1 MPNIRQ
7 NIQNQIAREKSEA
20 EKNIETSRQEIEV
33 MKARLKVEER
43 FLEME
48 DIEDELKEQVKY
60 SIQPLKDEIVMEQEN
75 LAKFEKDLKIAKYML
90 DVLGKFSD
98 RELEQ

>member
-1 MPNIRQ
+1 MLNIKQ

-33 MKARLKVEER
+33 MKARLKVEEK
-43 FLEME
+43 FMEME
-48 DIEDELKEQVKY
+48 DIEEELKEQVGY
-60 SIQPLKDEIVMEQEN
+60 SIQAIKDEITREEEN
-75 LAKFEKDLKIAKYML
+75 LEKLGNDLKIAKYML